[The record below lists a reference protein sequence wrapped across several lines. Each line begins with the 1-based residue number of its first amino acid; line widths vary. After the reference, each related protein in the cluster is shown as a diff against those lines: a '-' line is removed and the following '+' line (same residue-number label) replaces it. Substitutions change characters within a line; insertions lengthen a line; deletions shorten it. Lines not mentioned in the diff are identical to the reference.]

1 MCAQK
6 STSSTPLRDVAK
18 GRQRAGSPPAFHLG
32 EKGGR
37 SKTWA
42 FPFAF
47 CFLLK
52 LELSDFN
59 IDTLQSDFLNFRILC

>member
-18 GRQRAGSPPAFHLG
+18 GRQRPGSPPAFRLG
-32 EKGGR
+32 EKGG

-59 IDTLQSDFLNFRILC
+59 IDTLQSDLFKF